1 MIFYSLKQD
10 YFYRNL
16 LSENHYKARPASQP
30 ATPEAIARYVYCNT
44 VADSI
49 PLGRELESRGMAALM
64 ERLPEAAV
72 RRWPGFPV
80 ELGVPNTE
88 EFERNQYVS
97 GLIPGDGRLTET
109 PRVSLK
115 KQLQKLAGR
124 ELRVA
129 VVNGVGGGIGDTIMG
144 LPALREARRVLAAE
158 GRRVRLE
165 MLVSEETFDRVRE
178 VYEVV
183 DFIDGVRTLPISLR
197 DLCGY
202 DAFFDTGGLAHRGDF
217 GTLPMVDFFFKLF
230 GIDHRK
236 VPPGRKRIR
245 LRLPR
250 RVDPALKSR
259 LLELKAGGKRLLLF
273 HPLAST
279 PLRSVPQSE
288 TPRLLQALIEDGRY
302 QVIVMAPVGLEDERV
317 IDLTACSGTRAGL
330 IYLVSQMDAI
340 LTVDTSVYHLADCF
354 DVPSI
359 VWFTSIDPELRLKY
373 YPYARGI
380 LLPGARELPTFS
392 KNTPKAGDDLEPV
405 FRLWERLDMRES
417 LDQLDE
423 LVALREQGR
432 GR

>member
-1 MIFYSLKQD
+1 MIFYSLKKD
-10 YFYRNL
+10 YSYRNL
-16 LSENHYKARPASQP
+16 LSANHYKARPASLL
-30 ATPEAIARYVYCNT
+30 ATPEAAARYIYCNT
-44 VADSI
+44 VTDCI
-49 PLGRELESRGMAALM
+49 PLGRELEAKGMANIL
-64 ERLPEAAV
+64 ERLPEASV
-72 RRWPGFPV
+72 RRWPGFPM
-80 ELGVPNTE
+80 ELGVPNAG

-97 GLIPGDGRLTET
+97 GLVPGDSRLTET

-124 ELRVA
+124 ELRIA

-158 GRRVRLE
+158 GCHVHLE
-165 MLVSEETFDRVRE
+165 MLVSEATYDRVRE
-178 VYEVV
+178 IYEAV
-183 DFIDGVRTLPISLR
+183 DFIDGARTLPISLR

-202 DAFFDTGGLAHRGDF
+202 DAFFDTGGLAHRSDF
-217 GTLPMVDFFFKLF
+217 STMPMVDFFFKLF

-245 LRLPR
+245 LKLPR
-250 RVDPALKSR
+250 QVDPVLKRR
-259 LLELKAGGKRLLLF
+259 LLELKARGKRLLLF

-288 TPRLLQALIEDGRY
+288 APRLLQALIDDGRY
-302 QVIVMAPVGLEDERV
+302 QVIVMAPVRCDDDRV

-330 IYLVSQMDAI
+330 VYLVSQMDAI

-405 FRLWERLDMRES
+405 FRLWKRLDVREC
-417 LDQLDE
+417 LEQLDE
-423 LVALREQGR
+423 LIALREERGGR
-432 GR
+432 